1 MSLSELITEIKKEQ
15 KLSNETLVTL
25 LTEAIE
31 NEEEAMCTYK
41 MIYKK
46 AYGEHLTESICKAWV
61 KSMAVT
67 DNSDRTT
74 GEKWCIDQ
82 TTEVGNKLQNNWN
95 VINKW
100 EWYAVMNAWYSDYYK
115 TAKEFEVENEAEF
128 FGMLAMDFFFDEDAK
143 CKNPF
148 NYYFTFVA

>member
-1 MSLSELITEIKKEQ
+1 MSLSDLISEIKKEQ
-15 KLSNETLVTL
+15 KISNETLVTL

-41 MIYKK
+41 IIYKK
-46 AYGEHLTESICKAWV
+46 AFGEHLTESICKSWV

-67 DNSDRTT
+67 DGSDRTT
-74 GEKWCIDQ
+74 GEKWSIDQ

>member
-1 MSLSELITEIKKEQ
+1 MSLSDLIAEIKKEQ

-41 MIYKK
+41 IIYKK
-46 AYGEHLTESICKAWV
+46 AYGEHLTESICKSWV

-67 DNSDRTT
+67 DGSDRTT
-74 GEKWCIDQ
+74 GEKWSIDQ

>member
-1 MSLSELITEIKKEQ
+1 MSLSELITEIKREQ
-15 KLSNETLVTL
+15 KLSNDVLVTL
-25 LTEAIE
+25 LTEAVE
-31 NEEEAMCTYK
+31 NEDELCCTYK

-61 KSMAVT
+61 KRMSVT
-67 DNSDRTT
+67 DSSERTT
-74 GEKWCIDQ
+74 GEKWTYEQ
-82 TTEVGNKLQNNWN
+82 TTEIGNKLQNNWN

-115 TAKEFEVENEAEF
+115 TAKEFEVENEPEF
-128 FGMLAMDFFFDEDAK
+128 FGMLVMDFFFDEDAK

-148 NYYFTFVA
+148 NYYFSFVA

>member
-1 MSLSELITEIKKEQ
+1 MSLSDLIAEIKKEQ

-25 LTEAIE
+25 LTEAVE

-41 MIYKK
+41 VIYKK
-46 AYGEHLTESICKAWV
+46 AYGEHLTESICKSWI

-67 DNSDRTT
+67 DGADRTT
-74 GEKWCIDQ
+74 GEKWSIDQ

>member
-1 MSLSELITEIKKEQ
+1 MSLSDLIAEIKKEQ

-25 LTEAIE
+25 LTEAVE

-41 MIYKK
+41 VIYKK
-46 AYGEHLTESICKAWV
+46 AYGEHLTESICKSWV

-67 DNSDRTT
+67 DGADRTT
-74 GEKWCIDQ
+74 GEKWSIDQ

>member
-1 MSLSELITEIKKEQ
+1 MSLSDLIAEIKKEQ

-25 LTEAIE
+25 LTEAVE

-41 MIYKK
+41 VIYKK
-46 AYGEHLTESICKAWV
+46 AYGEHLTESICKSWV

-67 DNSDRTT
+67 DGSERTT
-74 GEKWCIDQ
+74 GEKWSIDQ

>member
-1 MSLSELITEIKKEQ
+1 MSLSDLIAEIKKEQ

-25 LTEAIE
+25 LTEAVE

-41 MIYKK
+41 VIYKK
-46 AYGEHLTESICKAWV
+46 AYGEHLTESICKSWV

-67 DNSDRTT
+67 DGSDRTT
-74 GEKWCIDQ
+74 GEKWSIDQ

>member
-1 MSLSELITEIKKEQ
+1 MSLSDLIAEIKKEQ

-25 LTEAIE
+25 LTEAVE

-41 MIYKK
+41 VIYKK
-46 AYGEHLTESICKAWV
+46 AYGEHLTESICKSWV

-67 DNSDRTT
+67 DGSERTT
-74 GEKWCIDQ
+74 GEKWSIDQ

-143 CKNPF
+143 CKTPF

>member
-1 MSLSELITEIKKEQ
+1 MSLSDLIAEIKKEQ

-25 LTEAIE
+25 LTEAVE

-41 MIYKK
+41 VIYKK
-46 AYGEHLTESICKAWV
+46 AYGEHLTESICKSWV

-67 DNSDRTT
+67 DGSERTT
-74 GEKWCIDQ
+74 GEKWSIDQ

-100 EWYAVMNAWYSDYYK
+100 EWYAVMNAWYSDYFK

>member
-1 MSLSELITEIKKEQ
+1 MSLSDLIAEIKKEQ

-41 MIYKK
+41 IIYKK
-46 AYGEHLTESICKAWV
+46 AYGEHLTESICKSWV
-61 KSMAVT
+61 KSMVIT
-67 DNSDRTT
+67 DGSERTT
-74 GEKWCIDQ
+74 GEKWSIDQ

>member
-1 MSLSELITEIKKEQ
+1 MSLSDLIAEIKKEQ

-31 NEEEAMCTYK
+31 NKEEAMCTYK
-41 MIYKK
+41 IIYKK
-46 AYGEHLTESICKAWV
+46 AYGEHLTESICKSWV
-61 KSMAVT
+61 KSMVIT
-67 DNSDRTT
+67 DGSERTT
-74 GEKWCIDQ
+74 GEKWSIDQ